1 MSVVAVIQFD
11 AKSAPSAVVNDKVQ
25 EALKGVT
32 PRPEFVLGPQIQ
44 DQDILQITSEQNDPG
59 SESKTQSNSLLENLH
74 ILGEPQS
81 IFHIALNR
89 PAFGSNGFAT
99 ANVTE
104 FALSYFPA
112 SRVTPEFQ
120 AQIQN
125 DFLEFERIYSPA
137 ATGSRGWA
145 SGWLLE
151 EQNHDGLNGEKAN
164 CFCVMRGWDSM
175 DLFQK
180 SLQSDAY
187 KDAIPV
193 LFNWQVPFKMFSGTF
208 NVFIEHFELC

>member
-1 MSVVAVIQFD
+1 MSVVSVIQFD
-11 AKSAPSAVVNDKVQ
+11 AKSAPPAVVLDKVQ
-25 EALKGVT
+25 EALEGIN
-32 PRPEFVLGPQIQ
+32 PRPEFVFGPQIQ
-44 DQDILQITSEQNDPG
+44 DQDILQITSEQKGPG
-59 SESKTQSNSLLENLH
+59 SESTPHSSSLMVNLH
-74 ILGEPQS
+74 ILSETQTV
-81 IFHIALNR
+81 FHIALNR
-89 PAFGSNGFAT
+89 PAFGPNGFAK

-120 AQIQN
+120 TQIQT
-125 DFLEFERIYSPA
+125 DFLDFERIYSPA

-151 EQNHDGLNGEKAN
+151 EQNHEGLKGEKAK

-180 SLQSDAY
+180 SLESDAY
-187 KDAIPV
+187 KEAIPV
-193 LFNWQVPFKMFSGTF
+193 LFNWQVPFKMWH
-208 NVFIEHFELC
+208 IQRLH

>member
-11 AKSAPSAVVNDKVQ
+11 AKSDPSSVVNEKVQ
-25 EALKGVT
+25 EALKGIN
-32 PRPEFVLGPQIQ
+32 PRPEFVLGLQIQ
-44 DQDILQITSEQNDPG
+44 DQNIFQITSEQNDPG
-59 SESKTQSNSLLENLH
+59 PESTRQSSNFLKDLH
-74 ILGEPQS
+74 ILSEPQT

-99 ANVTE
+99 ANVME

-112 SRVTPEFQ
+112 SRVTPALQ
-120 AQIQN
+120 TQIQN

-137 ATGSRGWA
+137 AIGSRGWA

-151 EQNHDGLNGEKAN
+151 EQNQEGLSGEKAK

-187 KDAIPV
+187 KEAIPV
-193 LFNWQVPFKMFSGTF
+193 LFNWQVPFKMVSVLFR
-208 NVFIEHFELC
+208 L